1 MSDPAATQSIKSEV
15 AALKRN
21 RILTAA
27 SELFYEQGYENTT
40 LDAIGERLGVTKPF
54 IYSHFG
60 SKAEILAVICA
71 QGISQSQEALDSV
84 LPLTLSPVDKL
95 RELAR
100 RFVLAVLTSQMQIA
114 IFTREEKHLSAADF
128 ERINVMRRD
137 FDRKLTA
144 LLRDGVGSGDFRLRD
159 PHIAALSI
167 GGMVSWAYVWY
178 RPGGR
183 LNLDVVA
190 DEMAALILAMA
201 GVPPE
206 CG

>member
-1 MSDPAATQSIKSEV
+1 MADSAATPSIKSEV
-15 AALKRN
+15 AALKRA

-54 IYSHFG
+54 IYSHFS

-71 QGISQSQEALDSV
+71 QGISQSQDAMDSV
-84 LPLTLSPVDKL
+84 LQLDLSPVEKL

-114 IFTREEKHLSAADF
+114 IFTREEKHLSAEDF

-137 FDRKLTA
+137 FDIL
-144 LLRDGVGSGDFRLRD
+144 
-159 PHIAALSI
+159 HAARFGLGNSLVR
-167 GGMVSWAYVWY
+167 GPWQ
-178 RPGGR
+178 GGR
-183 LNLDVVA
+183 DVDDMFA
-190 DEMAALILAMA
+190 CPIL
-201 GVPPE
+201 P
-206 CG
+206 

>member
-1 MSDPAATQSIKSEV
+1 MADSAATPSIKSEV
-15 AALKRN
+15 AALKRA

-54 IYSHFG
+54 IYSHFS

-71 QGISQSQEALDSV
+71 QGISQSQDAMDSV
-84 LPLTLSPVDKL
+84 LLLDLSPVEKL

-114 IFTREEKHLSAADF
+114 IFTREEKHLSAEDF
-128 ERINVMRRD
+128 ERINAMRRD
-137 FDRKLTA
+137 FDKKLTT
-144 LLRDGVGSGDFRLRD
+144 LLRHGVATGDFRLND

-167 GGMVSWAYVWY
+167 GGMISWAYVWY
-178 RPGGR
+178 RPKGR
-183 LNLDVVA
+183 LTLEQVA
-190 DEMAALILAMA
+190 EEMANLIMAMA
-201 GVPPE
+201 GAAGE
-206 CG
+206 AA

>member
-1 MSDPAATQSIKSEV
+1 MADSAVTTSIKSEV
-15 AALKRN
+15 AALKRA

-54 IYSHFG
+54 IYSHFS

-71 QGISQSQEALDSV
+71 QGISQSQDAMDSV
-84 LPLTLSPVDKL
+84 LPLDLSPVEKL

-114 IFTREEKHLSAADF
+114 IFTREEKHLSAEDF

-137 FDRKLTA
+137 FDKKLTM
-144 LLRDGVGSGDFRLRD
+144 LLRHGVESGDFRLND

-167 GGMVSWAYVWY
+167 GGMISWAYVWY
-178 RPGGR
+178 RPKGR
-183 LNLDVVA
+183 LTLDTVA
-190 DEMAALILAMA
+190 EEMASLIMAMA
-201 GVPPE
+201 GAPDAAA
-206 CG
+206 

>member
-1 MSDPAATQSIKSEV
+1 MADSAVTTSIKSEV
-15 AALKRN
+15 AALKRA

-54 IYSHFG
+54 IYSHFS

-71 QGISQSQEALDSV
+71 QGISQSQDAMDSV
-84 LPLTLSPVDKL
+84 LPLDLSPVEKL

-114 IFTREEKHLSAADF
+114 IFTREEKHLSAEDF

-137 FDRKLTA
+137 FDKKLTT
-144 LLRDGVGSGDFRLRD
+144 LLRLGVATGDFRLSD

-167 GGMVSWAYVWY
+167 GGMISWAYVWY
-178 RPGGR
+178 RPNGR
-183 LNLDVVA
+183 LSLEQVA
-190 DEMAALILAMA
+190 EEMANLIMAMA
-201 GVPPE
+201 GAS
-206 CG
+206 GDAS

>member
-1 MSDPAATQSIKSEV
+1 MADSGVTTSIKSEV
-15 AALKRN
+15 AALKRA

-54 IYSHFG
+54 IYSHFS

-71 QGISQSQEALDSV
+71 QGISQSQDAMDSV
-84 LPLTLSPVDKL
+84 LPLDLSPIEKL

-114 IFTREEKHLSAADF
+114 IFTREEKHLSAEDF

-137 FDRKLTA
+137 FDKKLTT
-144 LLRDGVGSGDFRLRD
+144 LLRLGVATGDFRLSD

-167 GGMVSWAYVWY
+167 GGMISWAYVWY
-178 RPGGR
+178 RPNGR
-183 LNLDVVA
+183 LSLEQVA
-190 DEMAALILAMA
+190 EEMANLIMAMA
-201 GVPPE
+201 GAS
-206 CG
+206 GDAS